1 MALENKLGIKSSAEL
16 AREEERI
23 SKKKAVELFEN
34 GMLENLEAGKFQTL
48 CEIHKYLF
56 DDIYDFAGKIRTV
69 NISKGNFRFAP
80 LMYLET
86 AIKNVDKMPQNTF
99 DEIVEKYVEMNIVH
113 PFREGNGRSMRIWLD
128 MMLKKQIG
136 QVVDWSKIEK
146 EDYLMAM
153 ERSPI
158 KDIESK
164 YILKEIQKY
173 MKKGVDLKQ
182 MAGLYRQVYMKGI
195 DHSYYYEGYVTYKT
209 EEL

>member
-1 MALENKLGIKSSAEL
+1 MALENKFGIKNSAEL
-16 AREEERI
+16 ARKEERI
-23 SKKKAVELFEN
+23 SKKRAVELFEN

-113 PFREGNGRSMRIWLD
+113 PFREGNGRGMRIWLD

-158 KDIESK
+158 KDIEIK
-164 YILKEIQKY
+164 YILKAALTDQINDRE
-173 MKKGVDLKQ
+173 
-182 MAGLYRQVYMKGI
+182 VYMKGI

>member
-1 MALENKLGIKSSAEL
+1 MALENKFGIKNSAEL
-16 AREEERI
+16 ARKEERI
-23 SKKKAVELFEN
+23 SKKRAVELFEN
-34 GMLENLEAGKFQTL
+34 GMLEKLEAGKFQTL

-69 NISKGNFRFAP
+69 NLSKGNFRFAP
-80 LMYLET
+80 LMYLEA
-86 AIKNVDKMPQNTF
+86 AIENVDKMPQNTF

-158 KDIESK
+158 KDIEIK
-164 YILKEIQKY
+164 YILKAALTDQINDRE
-173 MKKGVDLKQ
+173 
-182 MAGLYRQVYMKGI
+182 VYMKGI

>member
-1 MALENKLGIKSSAEL
+1 MKMVCS
-16 AREEERI
+16 
-23 SKKKAVELFEN
+23 
-34 GMLENLEAGKFQTL
+34 GKFQTL

-69 NISKGNFRFAP
+69 NLSKGNFRFAP

-158 KDIESK
+158 KDIEIK
-164 YILKEIQKY
+164 YILNAALTDQINDREI
-173 MKKGVDLKQ
+173 
-182 MAGLYRQVYMKGI
+182 YMKGI

>member
-1 MALENKLGIKSSAEL
+1 MALENKLGIRSSAEL

-34 GMLENLEAGKFQTL
+34 GMLEKLEAGKFQTL

-69 NISKGNFRFAP
+69 NLSKGNFRFAP

-158 KDIESK
+158 KDIEIK
-164 YILKEIQKY
+164 YILKAALTDQINDREI
-173 MKKGVDLKQ
+173 
-182 MAGLYRQVYMKGI
+182 YMKGI